1 MKLVRSKLTFANVTS
16 VIALFIALG
25 SGAYAISN
33 KAPKDSVNS
42 RAIVDNSVKSADV
55 KDGSLTG
62 TDIDQSTLSGGGGG
76 SGGPP
81 SGPAGGDLT
90 GNYPKPQL
98 APGAAIQ
105 NIGAGTIGGGKLANG
120 AVDIS
125 KLGDTVRVFDSE
137 DDLSGN
143 GGAAEAICPAGSWAI
158 RGGGGVAHGTA
169 PIQASE
175 STDNGG
181 EHNARSGWFMTTG
194 GGTGELEVFADCLK

>member
-1 MKLVRSKLTFANVTS
+1 MKLIRSKLTFANITS

-25 SGAYAISN
+25 SGAYAIN
-33 KAPKDSVNS
+33 TKARKNSVNS

-81 SGPAGGDLT
+81 SGPAGGDLS

-98 APGAAIQ
+98 ASGAALA
-105 NIGAGTIGGGKLANG
+105 NIGAGTIGSGKLADG
-120 AVDIS
+120 VVGIS
-125 KLGDTVRVFDSE
+125 KLGETVRVYDQE

-143 GGAAEAICPAGSWAI
+143 GGAAEAECPPGTWAI

-175 STDNGG
+175 SVDSGG
-181 EHNARSGWFMTTG
+181 HNQQSGWLMTTG
-194 GGTGELEVFADCLK
+194 GGTGELSVHADCLK